1 MSPLKT
7 ILIGLGQIGALND
20 LHVKHEQPLSHLSA
34 LLQNDRF
41 EIAALV
47 DLDVNKTQ
55 QIQGTNKPSS
65 EICFND
71 TGDIRNKSADIVII
85 ATPPHDRINLLNQI
99 IKLSPQLIVFEKPLA
114 LTSDEALKIRDICQ
128 KNSIKALVN
137 FHRRY
142 DGDHITFKSYLPST
156 PPEKIIFHYS
166 KGLWNYGS
174 HGIDLI
180 QNWFGHISEA
190 RGFNLTPNTD
200 DYVDG
205 ILKLKSGTIVHLI
218 SHKTEYD
225 LFEFEFFYDSQIFTL
240 RDGGINKTKQGIIK
254 NLHHQGY
261 SHLGPEENIIPPS
274 KVYGL
279 QNLYADIA
287 KVCENPTYRLQGCS
301 LDEAISGIKTIETL
315 IKTVQDTKKP

>member
-1 MSPLKT
+1 MRFKT
-7 ILIGLGQIGALND
+7 ILIGLGQIGSLND

-41 EIAALV
+41 EMTALV
-47 DLDVNKTQ
+47 DTDVNK
-55 QIQGTNKPSS
+55 IKRIHSSNKVSS

-71 TGDIRNKSADIVII
+71 TNCIKNKSANIVIM
-85 ATPPHDRINLLNQI
+85 ATPPHDRARLLNQI
-99 IKLSPQLIVFEKPLA
+99 IDFLPQVIVFEKPLA

-142 DGDHITFKSYLPST
+142 DDDHITFKSHLPNT
-156 PPEKIIFHYS
+156 PPEKIIFNYS

-200 DYVDG
+200 DHVDG
-205 ILKLKSGTIVHLI
+205 ILKLESGTIVHMI

-225 LFEFEFFYDSQIFTL
+225 LFEFEFFYDSQKFTL
-240 RDGGINKTKQGIIK
+240 CDGGITKTKQDIIK

-261 SHLGPEENIIPPS
+261 SHLGPEENIIPPG

-315 IKTVQDTKKP
+315 IKTAQDTKKP